1 MKQKRYTPEQ
11 IITIL
16 REVDSGKGIQDVCR
30 AHNISPQS
38 YHRWRKKYE
47 ILPNVV
53 YGRVSGSG
61 GWLRLFALS
70 FPFDGVI
77 LLCRQ

>member
-30 AHNISPQS
+30 SHNISPQS
-38 YHRWRKKYE
+38 YHRWRKKYGRME
-47 ILPNVV
+47 LRDAKRLKELERENTQLKKIGSVNMTNV
-53 YGRVSGSG
+53 
-61 GWLRLFALS
+61 
-70 FPFDGVI
+70 
-77 LLCRQ
+77 